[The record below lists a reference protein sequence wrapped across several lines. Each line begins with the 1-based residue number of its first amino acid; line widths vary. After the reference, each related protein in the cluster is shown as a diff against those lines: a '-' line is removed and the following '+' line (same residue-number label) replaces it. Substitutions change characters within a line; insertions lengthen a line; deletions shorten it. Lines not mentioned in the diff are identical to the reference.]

1 MYYLKYPLTGPRYI
15 RILVKKLFNFKK
27 RNDYIFSDKLYCFN
41 NIKNYKFALT
51 NFHDKGMHPMNKF
64 IVFH

>member
-1 MYYLKYPLTGPRYI
+1 MYHDFSKEI
-15 RILVKKLFNFKK
+15 VQFQK

-51 NFHDKGMHPMNKF
+51 NFHDKGTHPMNKF